1 MVDPTIIGVESERIT
16 YEIEKG
22 AIRKFAE
29 AIGEENPVY
38 FDEQAAKEQGYPSLL
53 APITFPTTFR
63 DYVPDWFN
71 KLDRNRLLHGEQKY
85 TYYERLFAKDIV
97 EVTDTVV
104 DVFEKEG
111 SNGKMTF
118 IVRKRKGYKNDKL
131 AFEEQM
137 TLIIRGGE

>member
-38 FDEQAAKEQGYPSLL
+38 FDEQAANEQGYPSLL